1 MGILEPC
8 EDRSNMMRIIADDN
22 LLIEK
27 AKKGDKEAINILVEK
42 YADYTQK
49 SVLKILHKMNRQG
62 NYISYTYRSYGDII
76 PDIEEDSWAIAHDVL
91 IKAMRSI
98 KNFQG
103 KSKLTTWLWVIAE
116 NHIKTLMVQR
126 GRRKNRLFLK
136 QSEDDEVAAN
146 IIETAGAITDS
157 FVEGFEDK
165 EVMNAVLRILFDEGF
180 NKDQRDAILYFFV
193 QELDQKT
200 ISEITG
206 AKIGTVKKRIHDG
219 LKKVRQ
225 RLAEEDLI

>member
-1 MGILEPC
+1 
-8 EDRSNMMRIIADDN
+8 MMRIIADDN